1 MYDELIGA
9 DCEVCANQAMAKA
22 YIGISPTVA
31 KSLAEQIQHDEDRL
45 AKRKELLALLEKNPD
60 LERAMT
66 LMREVGRL

>member
-1 MYDELIGA
+1 MYDEITGA
-9 DCEVCANQAMAKA
+9 YCETSGLMPSKA
-22 YIGISPTVA
+22 YRDIAPNVA
-31 KSLAEQIQHDEDRL
+31 KSLAEQIQHDEERL